1 MNTNETIPAAGTP
14 YTMTELAPVTLGSS
28 AFRVESQ
35 TMHATGNVMIHLHG
49 SRGAVYFLREVWVRR
64 NGKRVHEGEFQV
76 ISWKSGKELRQR
88 GNEVRVT
95 MIGDVIE
102 ERVGTVRG

>member
-1 MNTNETIPAAGTP
+1 MNTNESIPAAGTA
-14 YTMTELAPVTLGSS
+14 YHMTELGSITLGSS
-28 AFRVESQ
+28 TFRVESQ
-35 TMHATGNVMIHLHG
+35 TMHETGHVMIHLHG
-49 SRGAVYFLREVWVRR
+49 SRGAVYFLREVWIRR
-64 NGKRVHEGEFQV
+64 NGVRVSEGEFQV

-102 ERVGTVRG
+102 ERTRTVRG